1 MKTKIALLAATFFTL
16 ISCNQKVAPTQD
28 VKVLDLY
35 TIEVPGTFAPMQELY
50 PDADI
55 QYGNTFKQ
63 MYLVTTH
70 QDKNK
75 TANFEEYVKQSL
87 ASYNKRENYEIIVQ
101 EDVRING
108 IPGKKYEI
116 MMSQDKDM
124 MYMVQVIL
132 DGKKANYQYITWTT
146 GQNKEAQKDNFLN
159 TLASFKE
166 Q

>member
-1 MKTKIALLAATFFTL
+1 MRTKIALVAAAFFTL
-16 ISCNQKVAPTQD
+16 ISCNQKVAPTQN

-108 IPGKKYEI
+108 ISGKKYEI
-116 MMSQDKDM
+116 MMSQEKDM
-124 MYMVQVIL
+124 MYMIQVIL
-132 DGKKANYQYITWTT
+132 DGKKVNYQYITWTT